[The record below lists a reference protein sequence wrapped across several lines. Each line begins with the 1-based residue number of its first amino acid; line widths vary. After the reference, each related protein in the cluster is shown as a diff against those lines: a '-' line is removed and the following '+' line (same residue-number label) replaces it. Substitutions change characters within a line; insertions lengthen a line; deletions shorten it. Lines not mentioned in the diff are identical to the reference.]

1 MLRSKLLWAIVLAV
15 VTTVL
20 IVEARSNLQFSPLG
34 SRIVHAV
41 ATPGAYFV
49 GRLHPPDLLAGR
61 WTRWSAALAR
71 TCNFLVYAFFWYACI
86 WMTSYLRARQH
97 PYDRSNTFVPRGF

>member
-15 VTTVL
+15 VSTVL
-20 IVEARSNLQFSPLG
+20 IVEARSNLQFGPLG

-61 WTRWSAALAR
+61 WTRWSVALAL

-86 WMTSYLRARQH
+86 WMTSYFRTRRH
-97 PYDRSNTFVPRGF
+97 PYDRGNTLSLS

>member
-15 VTTVL
+15 VTSVL
-20 IVEARSNLQFSPLG
+20 IVKARSNLQFSLLG

-61 WTRWSAALAR
+61 WGRWSVALAL
-71 TCNFLVYAFFWYACI
+71 TCNFLVYAFFWYTCI
-86 WMTSYLRARQH
+86 WTTSYLRARQH
-97 PYDRSNTFVPRGF
+97 PYDRGNTLVPRGF